1 MQAPL
6 TVNEMNLEPKEI
18 AKKIEGTALGEY
30 VGRPVAVGRPITPW
44 QESRL
49 NKCLGFLH
57 FLFGICLLISK
68 IMLGIF
74 MIFFTYHFLH
84 QLWDLCERVL
94 FTGNW

>member
-1 MQAPL
+1 MINDQFKSVHDESE
-6 TVNEMNLEPKEI
+6 TINQGI
-18 AKKIEGTALGEY
+18 IGEY
-30 VGRPVAVGRPITPW
+30 VGRPVAAGRPITPW

-49 NKCLGFLH
+49 NKCLGILH

-74 MIFFTYHFLH
+74 IIFFTYHFLH

-94 FTGNW
+94 FTGHW